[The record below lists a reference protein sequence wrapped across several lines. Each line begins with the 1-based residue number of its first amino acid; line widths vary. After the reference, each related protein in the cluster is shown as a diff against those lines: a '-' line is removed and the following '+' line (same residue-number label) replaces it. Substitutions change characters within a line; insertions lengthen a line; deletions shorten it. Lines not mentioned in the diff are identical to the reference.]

1 MAQVQYKSEKV
12 HKKSVWYSGSSLIKT
27 GYPLCYDF
35 NTDSGGSGQAAWKVE
50 KPITANLKYFAG
62 VVAEGYNV
70 TGPAWVEVIQPTP
83 FPGTLAKV
91 WTNISTTGGTDTSC
105 TELGLKTAVWTGSTA
120 SSSQPYFAKAAQT
133 VNRSS
138 TAGTVLAHLVS
149 EGQVDT
155 VTATQTALTGGSTGE
170 TTVIT
175 GTTAAIGVDIPL
187 LGGSIEA
194 VRVDVAAIITAMKKS
209 GRMNI

>member
-12 HKKSVWYSGSSLIKT
+12 HKKSVYYTGSSIVKT
-27 GYPLCYDF
+27 GYPLCYNF
-35 NTDSGGSGQAAWKVE
+35 NTDTGGSGNAAWEVE

-62 VVAEGYNV
+62 VVAEGYNEE
-70 TGPAWVEVIQPTP
+70 GPCWTEVIQPTP

-133 VNRSS
+133 VDRS
-138 TAGTVLAHLVS
+138 TASGTVLAHLVS
-149 EGQVDT
+149 EGQVDA
-155 VTATQTALTGGSTGE
+155 VTATSVALTGGTTGA
-170 TTVIT
+170 TT
-175 GTTAAIGVDIPL
+175 GLSGIGNSSEIL
-187 LGGSIEA
+187 RLGDA
-194 VRVDVAAIITAMKKS
+194 CARLKVDVDAIITAMKKA